1 MESFSVKTVRRSQM
15 VDITREVE
23 KVVRKNDFTEQQLLL
38 MKMPILLS
46 VVIS

>member
-1 MESFSVKTVRRSQM
+1 M